1 MAQTPKPQNFK
12 KPGNKRSNIVTI
24 VVFVAI
30 AIFFMTMIS
39 RMTAPANGISQTDQL
54 VTSEFMQAVDQ
65 EQLLNYSDAAQVVR
79 FQLVGSGA
87 GLIDQ
92 EQIQYKGLSAT
103 AQDIATIARVCAQQQ
118 QWVSAEQA
126 LPVYLR
132 DNAWKK
138 IPEQGKA

>member
-1 MAQTPKPQNFK
+1 MAQTPKPKNFK

-65 EQLLNYSDAAQVVR
+65 GRVQTVVYD
-79 FQLVGSGA
+79 SGA
-87 GLIDQ
+87 
-92 EQIQYKGLSAT
+92 E
-103 AQDIATIARVCAQQQ
+103 TISGSLYGR
-118 QWVSAEQA
+118 
-126 LPVYLR
+126 
-132 DNAWKK
+132 
-138 IPEQGKA
+138 